1 MKKSFFLLMT
11 ISLCLLGMVQAVAQT
26 PAPGAPPAVLQI
38 FREEVKQ
45 GKNAAHET
53 VEAGYVQAFTKAKF
67 PSYYLGMAAVSGPNE
82 AWFTVAYDSFAA
94 LEKDRQSIE
103 KTPALAQQ
111 LAQLDQQDGEFR
123 TGGRILLAVYR
134 RELSI
139 RPDRVMANVPRSRY
153 FNILTARARPG
164 RDAEFAQAIRIYLA
178 ALEKADEN
186 AAGAAYQVVSGAPAG
201 TYLFFIPMKSLQE
214 IDANRARESAVNQ
227 ALGAEDGQKLLKLIS
242 EVFLTNESAIFAF
255 SPKMSYVSK
264 EFAAADPDFWTPK
277 PKAAAKP
284 AAAPKKQADKAGANQ

>member
-1 MKKSFFLLMT
+1 MKRSLFLL
-11 ISLCLLGMVQAVAQT
+11 IAICLSLLCAVQAAAQ
-26 PAPGAPPAVLQI
+26 PQAPTEPPAVLQI

-45 GKNAAHET
+45 GRNAAHET

-67 PSYYLGMAAVSGPNE
+67 PSYYLGMTAVSGPNE

-94 LEKDRQSIE
+94 LEKDRQSVE

-134 RELSI
+134 KELSI
-139 RPDRVMANVPRSRY
+139 RPDRVMANLPQSRY
-153 FNILTARARPG
+153 FNVLTARARPG
-164 RDAEFAQAIRIYLA
+164 RDAEFAQAIRMYLA
-178 ALEKADEN
+178 ALEKANEN
-186 AAGAAYQVVSGAPAG
+186 AAGAAYQVVSGAPSG
-201 TYLFFIPMKSLQE
+201 TYLFFIPMKSLEE
-214 IDANRARESAVNQ
+214 IDTTRARESAVNQ

-242 EVFLTNESAIFAF
+242 EVFLTTESAIFAF

-264 EFAAADPDFWTPK
+264 EFAAADPEFWAPK
-277 PKAAAKP
+277 PKMAAKP
-284 AAAPKKQADKAGANQ
+284 AATPKKTGATQ